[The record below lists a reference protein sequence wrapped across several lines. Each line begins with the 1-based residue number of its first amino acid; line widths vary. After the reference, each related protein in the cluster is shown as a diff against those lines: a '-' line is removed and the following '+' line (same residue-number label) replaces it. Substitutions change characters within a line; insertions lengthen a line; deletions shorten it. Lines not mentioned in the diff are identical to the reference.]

1 MTMKNFQKFRNL
13 KSIFAV
19 FVFLISTFAI
29 FTSFKPA
36 PGNEKDLQTT
46 QIIPPR
52 LEIQDDPYVPVPREG
67 RATSPAYR
75 FSSTDFFATQV
86 NVLDTNLNIVGDAAN
101 EPSIAVDPTD
111 PNRIAIG
118 WRQFDTVNSNFRQA
132 GYGFSADG
140 GQTWTFPGVI
150 EPGVFRSDPVL
161 DSDSAG
167 TFYYNSLTVLGSDY
181 LCDVFKST
189 DGGAT
194 WDMGTFAQGG
204 DKQWM
209 VIDKS
214 GGLSDGHIYSY
225 WTQYYSVC
233 YPGFFTRSAN
243 HGASYEDCVTIPDSP
258 QWGTLAVDAEGY
270 LYVAG
275 TEGFDFVVVRSST
288 ARDSSQTVT
297 WDYSTTVSLDGDIG
311 YGGGP
316 NPGGLLGQTWI
327 AVDRSNGPYH
337 GNVYLLCSVDRYSTS
352 DPLDVMFSRSTDGGV
367 TWSAPV
373 RVNDDPGTNAWQW
386 FGTMSVAPNGRIDV
400 IWLDTRDN
408 PGTYLSSLYY
418 AYSLD
423 GGATWSSNERL
434 SLAFDP
440 HVGWPQQN
448 KMGDYFDMV
457 SDEIGA
463 HLAWAGTFNNEQ
475 DVYYGRIT
483 PIITAIKDRNNELG
497 VAEFALFQNYPNPFN
512 PATRIRFGLP
522 NSSKVKIEVFTIS
535 GEKIATLLDTYKP
548 AGYHTIDF
556 DGSSYASGVYLYRIQ
571 AGNYVSTEKMVLLR

>member
-1 MTMKNFQKFRNL
+1 MKNFQKFRNL